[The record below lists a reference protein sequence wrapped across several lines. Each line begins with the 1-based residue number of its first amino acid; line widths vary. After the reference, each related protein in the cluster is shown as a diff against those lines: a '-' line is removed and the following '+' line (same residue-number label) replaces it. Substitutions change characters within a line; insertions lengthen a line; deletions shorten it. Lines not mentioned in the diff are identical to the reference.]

1 MLGFIKPLKAI
12 QGAVARKEREREI
25 VTESC
30 RASKGHWYLNRR
42 YKVRI
47 SIDREGTYTHPR
59 RCAAPNWF
67 RSIPTLVLISN
78 DELLTSSHR
87 RLATEEHQTRA
98 RAAEESDEGK
108 EGNARSALGRK
119 RVSPRARRRF
129 RGTIRV
135 AGTSVSSSP
144 IFSSS
149 LPSSPFFTPFIRSV
163 M

>member
-1 MLGFIKPLKAI
+1 M
-12 QGAVARKEREREI
+12 I
-25 VTESC
+25 VTERC
-30 RASKGHWYLNRR
+30 RASKGHWCLNRR
-42 YKVRI
+42 YKVQI
-47 SIDREGTYTHPR
+47 SIDREGTYAHPR

-87 RLATEEHQTRA
+87 RLATQEYQTRA
-98 RAAEESDEGK
+98 KEGEESDEGK

-119 RVSPRARRRF
+119 RVSPRARGRF

-144 IFSSS
+144 FLFSFSPPPPFYSFHPLCDVSEEES
-149 LPSSPFFTPFIRSV
+149 LEEDFGRNYE
-163 M
+163 